1 MDTNKNSYTII
12 YASVMVIVVAFLLA
26 FVSSA
31 LKPTQDQNVELDK
44 KKQILASLGLR
55 DLDGAEAVEKAYSEA
70 VVCDLVVDSLGNVL
84 KDGKN
89 KDKDGFVVPQK
100 EISPSCLPVYVCKIK
115 DETKYVI
122 PMTGRGLWGGLWGY
136 MAINADLRT
145 VFGAYFSHESET
157 AGLGALIADK
167 PFQEKFIGKNI
178 FAEGDSTGTPAL
190 FVVKNGKV
198 EAGKEKT
205 QVDGITGATLT
216 SVGVSNMVQDGLK
229 QYVGYFKSLEQK
241 R

>member
-1 MDTNKNSYTII
+1 MKRRLL
-12 YASVMVIVVAFLLA
+12 AFLLA

-190 FVVKNGKV
+190 CVVKNGKV